1 MQIHRPSPFTAPLRG
16 PTTAADT
23 RVVVFNTGYGGGY
36 AYDDGG
42 DVVSDESRAHFSGV
56 VALRAMVPSTQ
67 RVCLSVAWSGAAA
80 VLSRVQ

>member
-56 VALRAMVPSTQ
+56 VALRAMVRPHSSYAS
-67 RVCLSVAWSGAAA
+67 LWLGL
-80 VLSRVQ
+80 VLPLC